1 MYQDIY
7 IEQSVH
13 RYVPSVTKVLNVLL
27 IIATVIVAF
36 QFVFVNYAVFG
47 IPLVAMIIIT
57 YFVSQNAKMDFDYT
71 YTNGLIEI
79 TRILRKT
86 RRKDL
91 VVCDMKDVVVIAKS
105 KTDPVKAYIGRT
117 MKTYD
122 CTSHEEG
129 IPYYTMIVRDDKTGA
144 ETKVLFEPGEEMLDI
159 MHRISPDKVYI

>member
-1 MYQDIY
+1 MYQDMY
-7 IEQSVH
+7 AEQSVH
-13 RYVPSVTKVLNVLL
+13 RYVPTVTKVLNVLL
-27 IIATVIVAF
+27 IIATIFVAF

-47 IPLVAMIIIT
+47 IPLIAMIIIT

-71 YTNGLIEI
+71 ITNGLIEI

-86 RRKDL
+86 KRKDL
-91 VVCDMKDVVVIAKS
+91 VVCDMKDVVVVAKS
-105 KTDPVKAYIGRT
+105 KTDPVKPYMGRA

-129 IPYYTMIVRDDKTGA
+129 VVYYTMIVRNDQSGA